1 MPLIALWSENNQITS
16 KNCTNW
22 SEHLLLYGLKMIRS
36 QVKSDTLIVTLA
48 AFPLKRIQK
57 QAMEWTKTLAKLYNI
72 LTNSRL
78 KGGNRRQLW
87 ILNRADHACTYR
99 TLSQAGRRPEWS
111 RAERSERKRE
121 GDGQTDRGAQETDR
135 RTEERTEKESY
146 ICQRRRT
153 LQSQM
158 KRSHNST
165 ATESHWYQTAVTEPL
180 LTESTV
186 RASST
191 EALNYL
197 PWKDEKEPLSDKC
210 WNCFK
215 GNVSEASVRQGGWH
229 AHMGF
234 CEQADTTLN
243 WTIAAKVS
251 GRETAQEE
259 RTPCKRRTHFAAM
272 HTALM
277 FSVTAS

>member
-111 RAERSERKRE
+111 RAEGEKERGRRTDRQRST
-121 GDGQTDRGAQETDR
+121 GDRQTDRRVHWEGELR
-135 RTEERTEKESY
+135 LS
-146 ICQRRRT
+146 